1 MAAEIIPG
9 YFIHTPDE
17 KFGPYANIMEA
28 DTAAEKLMSEGVQ
41 VIGIT
46 KEGFEG
52 VVSYEALEYSA
63 ESLADRMPFPPSVPS
78 AGTGSP
84 GQMCEVCNESDDLP
98 YDSDYFKNC
107 RRCGKTVC
115 HECWDTDIESD
126 ADYHEICMD
135 CWNVLDNVARYNAE
149 SFAAD
154 WWVHYDKEIDLPC
167 KEKLLRAYEYI
178 VISNPKNGQE
188 KLSQFLESLG
198 HYQGDAESFSA
209 ESSVRKGMMG
219 NTEYRWYVDGDESI
233 QDRNGEPLI
242 RPYDEEEIDEDI
254 QHNIKMLVESGVKTG
269 REYHAIDDSHDRFD
283 EPQSYG
289 IFYSWYAGAESFSA
303 ESLEGKKCHEYFGHR
318 GCEGTLW
325 ETSLTEVGC
334 DTCDLE
340 HLIRPY
346 GDGKDA
352 ESWPASARFCHNCGS
367 DEPYYDYVK
376 CDCGTVNCDAC
387 RCGDCGGCHQSAHCH
402 YNTECASCGKHYRSQ
417 TCEYC
422 ESSSAEDDALPDHIK
437 KELRKKWGITQKDT
451 RLIKRVRLPP
461 LTQRGTPR
469 KPLFYQDYDLTDFD
483 AESFAAP
490 GLWDKLRGRKDEP
503 KEDSKKPIPIKWGI
517 H

>member
-1 MAAEIIPG
+1 
-9 YFIHTPDE
+9 
-17 KFGPYANIMEA
+17 
-28 DTAAEKLMSEGVQ
+28 
-41 VIGIT
+41 
-46 KEGFEG
+46 
-52 VVSYEALEYSA
+52 
-63 ESLADRMPFPPSVPS
+63 
-78 AGTGSP
+78 
-84 GQMCEVCNESDDLP
+84 
-98 YDSDYFKNC
+98 
-107 RRCGKTVC
+107 
-115 HECWDTDIESD
+115 
-126 ADYHEICMD
+126 
-135 CWNVLDNVARYNAE
+135 
-149 SFAAD
+149 
-154 WWVHYDKEIDLPC
+154 
-167 KEKLLRAYEYI
+167 
-178 VISNPKNGQE
+178 
-188 KLSQFLESLG
+188 
-198 HYQGDAESFSA
+198 
-209 ESSVRKGMMG
+209 
-219 NTEYRWYVDGDESI
+219 
-233 QDRNGEPLI
+233 
-242 RPYDEEEIDEDI
+242 
-254 QHNIKMLVESGVKTG
+254 MLVESGVKTG

-422 ESSSAEDDALPDHIK
+422 ESFSAEGFVYFYTFDEDGFGDHYDTLEEAQAAVAASSKPMEIHERREDIHEPYKMDKRMGAESDLSRRIAATQKSSYSESLLNLIKSGGMSESELTMPHKRMINRDIPEGEPMMFCEGCGERNEGNWESSTHACNSCFDGWMDNFDHSAESKLPPAEK
-437 KELRKKWGITQKDT
+437 AGITGVASGATMEGLETLLADEDACP
-451 RLIKRVRLPP
+451 VCE
-461 LTQRGTPR
+461 G
-469 KPLFYQDYDLTDFD
+469 DMDFD
-483 AESFAAP
+483 EAYRVYPHTLCWDCAGAVQDKRYDHAHSAEGDLEETQEELAEVRTELSKSRTGMSFLRT
-490 GLWDKLRGRKDEP
+490 GLALAGFILLWEHHKWA
-503 KEDSKKPIPIKWGI
+503 KEEHDIKENTV
-517 H
+517 